1 MRSVLQLAAVLAL
14 GIGSVSTLAMAQDA
28 PGKDVKSEQA
38 ASKATTYKAVI
49 DGMT

>member
-1 MRSVLQLAAVLAL
+1 MRIVQWAAVLML
-14 GIGSVSTLAMAQDA
+14 GLGSVSTLATAQDA